1 MKVSVDLRRRARF
14 PIDVAFEAEGGVTAL
29 FGRSGAGKS
38 TVIAMIAGLER
49 PEAGWVVVGDR
60 VLFDSE
66 RGRAVAPHARRTPV
80 VFQDGRLFPHLTVAG
95 NLAFARRFGGGAP
108 RPLEPIVELLG
119 IGGLLHRRPGRL
131 SGGEKQRVAIARA
144 LASSPDLLLLDEPL
158 AALDEARKAE
168 ILPYLDRLRSETGLA
183 MIYVSHAVSEV
194 ARLADRVVM
203 LQGGRSV
210 AAGPVAEVFADAA
223 TAAIMGPRDAGAIL
237 EGRIAAHLPD
247 DALTEV
253 ALSTVRLTLPLVAAP
268 PGTRVRLRLRA
279 TDIIV
284 GTGAVAGL
292 STHNVLPAVVSFV
305 REGEGPGAL
314 VGLRCG
320 DDRLLARLTQRSV
333 RDLGL
338 APGCP
343 CTAILKAVAVP
354 PEDVTVLG

>member
-1 MKVSVDLRRRARF
+1 MKVAVRLVRRAGF
-14 PIDVAFEAEGGVTAL
+14 PIDVAFEASGGITAL

-49 PEAGWVVVGDR
+49 PEAGHVSVGDR
-60 VLFDSE
+60 VLFDSAS
-66 RGRAVAPHARRTPV
+66 GRNVSPHARRTPV

-95 NLAFARRFGGGAP
+95 NLAFARRFGGG
-108 RPLEPIVELLG
+108 RPAALEPIVELLG
-119 IGGLLHRRPGRL
+119 IGPLMRRRPGRL

-144 LASSPDLLLLDEPL
+144 LATSPDMLLLDEPL

-168 ILPYLDRLRSETGLA
+168 ILPYLERLRSETGLP

-203 LQGGRSV
+203 LRDGRSV
-210 AAGPVAEVFADAA
+210 AAGPVAEVFADASA
-223 TAAIMGPRDAGAIL
+223 AAIMGPRDAGAIL
-237 EGRIAAHLPD
+237 EGTVARHHPAD
-247 DALTEV
+247 GLTEV
-253 ALSTVRLTLPLVAAP
+253 TLSSVSLMLPLVSAA

-284 GTGAVAGL
+284 TTGPTDGM
-292 STHNVLPAVVSFV
+292 STRNVMPARVTFV

-314 VGLRCG
+314 VGLVCG
-320 DDRLLARLTQRSV
+320 EDRLIARLTQRSV
-333 RDLGL
+333 RELGL
-338 APGCP
+338 TPGVACA
-343 CTAILKAVAVP
+343 AILKAIAVP

>member
-1 MKVSVDLRRRARF
+1 MKLSVRLRREARF
-14 PIDVAFEAEGGVTAL
+14 PIDVAFEADGGVTAL

-49 PEAGWVVVGDR
+49 PEAGHVAVGER
-60 VLFDSE
+60 VLFDSDA
-66 RGRAVAPHARRTPV
+66 RVSLAPHARRTPV

-95 NLAFARRFGGGAP
+95 NLAFARRFGGAVPG
-108 RPLEPIVELLG
+108 PLEPVVELLG
-119 IGGLLHRRPGRL
+119 IGGLMDRRPGRL

-194 ARLADRVVM
+194 ARLADHVVM
-203 LQGGRSV
+203 LQGGASV

-223 TAAIMGPRDAGAIL
+223 TAAIVGPRDAGAIL
-237 EGRIAAHLPD
+237 EGRIAAHMPD

-253 ALSTVRLTLPLVAAP
+253 ALSSVRLTLPMVAAP

-284 GTGAVAGL
+284 GIGATAGL
-292 STHNVLPAVVSFV
+292 STRNVMPSIVTFV

-333 RDLGL
+333 RELGL
-338 APGCP
+338 APGVACN
-343 CTAILKAVAVP
+343 AILKSVAVP